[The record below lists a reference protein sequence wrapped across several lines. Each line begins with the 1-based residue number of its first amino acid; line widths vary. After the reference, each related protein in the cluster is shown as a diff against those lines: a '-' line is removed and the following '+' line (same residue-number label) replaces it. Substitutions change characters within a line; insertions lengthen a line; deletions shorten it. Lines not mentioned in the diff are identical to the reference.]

1 MRYGAFLK
9 SILHSLAHPALEKID
24 VGALFGII
32 ILVEAIAIIVC
43 AHVYFASVFSPEM
56 LR

>member
-1 MRYGAFLK
+1 VRYGAFLK
-9 SILHSLAHPALEKID
+9 SILHSLAHPALERID
-24 VGALFGII
+24 FGALLGIT

-43 AHVYFASVFSPEM
+43 AHVYFASVFRPKM